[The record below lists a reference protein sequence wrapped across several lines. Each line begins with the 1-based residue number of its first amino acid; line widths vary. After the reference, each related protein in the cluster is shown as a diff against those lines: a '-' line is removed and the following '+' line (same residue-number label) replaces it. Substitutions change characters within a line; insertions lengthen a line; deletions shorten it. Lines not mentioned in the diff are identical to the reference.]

1 MIWRAEVFTEFLPP
15 PSVFPV
21 LLVPALPGRLQRKRR
36 RRRRKRRRRRRRRRK
51 RRRRNA
57 RGRLALGPISI
68 TDEHLPDGSCKQR
81 PGTGEKRKK
90 NKKNEHKRKT
100 PSNQQNNKKNSKTGR
115 NAVGVTEFRYW
126 VSHQP
131 PPPPMRTLSID
142 NDRRYRAKRRLVFFL
157 LPGFA
162 LVFFLVYFFIQRKE
176 PERGKLKNKLTKKK
190 DGGRADSARRIADTT
205 CWLITHACHWSD
217 ATSLPSLF
225 FYRVFLPPKL
235 GRVDRSPK
243 CVCVSISKRF
253 PLASVKTR

>member
-1 MIWRAEVFTEFLPP
+1 MLHKRNAARNHQRGRNGSVGSALEPVGVTEFYRVLPGFFSLSHFDLESRGFYRVSSPP

-100 PSNQQNNKKNSKTGR
+100 PSNQQNNKKTPKPAGTR
-115 NAVGVTEFRYW
+115 
-126 VSHQP
+126 
-131 PPPPMRTLSID
+131 
-142 NDRRYRAKRRLVFFL
+142 
-157 LPGFA
+157 
-162 LVFFLVYFFIQRKE
+162 
-176 PERGKLKNKLTKKK
+176 
-190 DGGRADSARRIADTT
+190 SA
-205 CWLITHACHWSD
+205 
-217 ATSLPSLF
+217 LPSF
-225 FYRVFLPPKL
+225 VTGFPTNPHPLPCE
-235 GRVDRSPK
+235 RYQ
-243 CVCVSISKRF
+243 SIMI
-253 PLASVKTR
+253 VVTVQNGG